1 MKNKIT
7 WLLGLTVLLITLSQ
21 NAFSQ
26 APATTLVKVIV
37 SPDHNDWNY
46 KLNEEAK
53 FSVQVLKYGN
63 LIENVTVDYWA
74 GPEMIPEVMKRGV
87 VLKDGKL
94 QLSGK
99 MKEPGFYRLTV
110 SATVDGKRYEGMA
123 TAAFEPEKLQPVV
136 KEPADFDT
144 FWSNAIAQARK
155 VDLQPTMTLVPERCT
170 STVNVYHISFQ
181 NDKPGSKI
189 YGMLAIPKK
198 AGKYPAI
205 LKVPGG
211 GVYKYGGDTRTAAF
225 GAITLEIGIH
235 GIPVNLDAQVYADL
249 AAGALANY
257 FSIRLN
263 DRDGFYFKRVI
274 QGCVKA
280 VDFIFT
286 LPEFNGTDIAVMGQS
301 QGGFLTFA
309 TAALDKRVKF
319 IAAMAP
325 AFCDNG
331 RFMKN
336 SAAMA
341 GAASKIGAAELE
353 TLNYYDGAIF
363 ARKVTVP
370 GFYSWGYNDI
380 MVPPV
385 TMFATYNSITAPK
398 ELHIYQDSGHWT
410 IPEQLEVLNTWLA
423 KKLMGL

>member
-1 MKNKIT
+1 MKNKIS
-7 WLLGLTVLLITLSQ
+7 LLFIQTVLLITLSQ
-21 NAFSQ
+21 NALSQ

-37 SPDHNDWNY
+37 TPDHKDWNY

-63 LIENVTVDYWA
+63 LIENVTVDYWT
-74 GPEMIPEVMKRGV
+74 GPEIIPEVMKRGV

-94 QLSGK
+94 ELSGK
-99 MKEPGFYRLTV
+99 MKEPGFYRVTV
-110 SATVDGKRYEGMA
+110 SANVDGKKYEGMA

-136 KEPADFDT
+136 KEPADFDSY
-144 FWSNAIAQARK
+144 WSNAIAQARK
-155 VDLQPTMTLVPERCT
+155 IDLQPTMTLVPERCT
-170 STVNVYHISFQ
+170 SAANVYHISFQ

-189 YGMLAIPKK
+189 YGMLAMPKK
-198 AGKYPAI
+198 PGKYPAL
-205 LKVPGG
+205 LKLPGG
-211 GVYKYGGDTRTAAF
+211 GVYKYGGDPRTASF
-225 GAITLEIGIH
+225 GVIALEIGIH
-235 GIPVNLDAQVYADL
+235 GIPVNLDPQVYADL
-249 AAGALANY
+249 SAGALANY

-286 LPEFNGTDIAVMGQS
+286 LPEFNGTDIAVQGQS
-301 QGGFLTFA
+301 QGGLLSLA
-309 TAALDKRVKF
+309 TAVLDKRVKF
-319 IAAMAP
+319 IAIMAP

-331 RFMKN
+331 RFIKN
-336 SAAMA
+336 SAATA
-341 GAASKIGAAELE
+341 GAASKIGASEME
-353 TLNYYDGAIF
+353 TLNYYDGAVF
-363 ARKVTVP
+363 ARKLTIP

-380 MVPPV
+380 MVPPA
-385 TMFATYNSITAPK
+385 TMFATYNIVSAPK

-410 IPEQLEVLNTWLA
+410 IPEQLEILSIWLG